1 MDSIQ
6 NMLGTVFDLLVVIV
20 GFGLIIF
27 IHELGHFIAAKW
39 AGIRVMAFAIGFGPA
54 VCSYRKGVGLRRGS
68 SERNYLK
75 QMRENPPSSGDTAP
89 SPTEYRLNA
98 LPFGGYVKMLGQDDM
113 DPTAVSNEP
122 DSYQNC
128 PPLKRMVV
136 ISAGVVANVALAVVL
151 FIVVFMAGM
160 RVEPAA
166 IGSTM
171 PGSPASRAVPVNAEQ
186 AGVTEAGL
194 KDGDV
199 VVKINGRRP
208 NSFNDL
214 AMATAM
220 AKRGTP
226 VRLLVE
232 RPGVTRPIDFSIEPE
247 PDRMT
252 KLLDIGIL
260 PPRSATLLEA
270 NSPEAAEQFRDMLA
284 QIGLVGVE
292 PGMTIVSA
300 GGRAVESFYDLAKV
314 IDASDGKPV
323 PITFEGDGQRVT
335 GELTPTPKL
344 QRDLVEMPGGSLA
357 EITHLLGLQPVMR
370 IADASARATKFGL
383 KNNDVLVKVGQVMYP
398 SIDQGIA
405 EIRAHAGESIQLV
418 VQRETNTGTQQVE
431 LSARV
436 SRKGMIGFG
445 ATDTGDTSTLL
456 ALAPQ
461 RVTAMQP
468 DAQPRTPPAV
478 GLITTPG
485 TRILAVNKTQVS
497 NFPEL
502 RQALRQATGQRTDDG
517 SANIQLTVELPDD
530 AGSKVLS
537 WTIPAGAIDRLYAL
551 GWASPL
557 GDHLFQPVLVT
568 LKADGPL
575 DAVRMGVTE
584 TNRVMVTVYATL
596 VRLFQGSVKVEH
608 LKGPVGIA
616 HIGTRIV
623 NRGLLWLLFFMA
635 LISVN
640 LAVINFL
647 PLPIVDGGLFIFLLI
662 EQVRGKPVPV
672 VVQNVTTLAGLVL
685 IGSLFLIVTFNDIL
699 ALFSG

>member
-6 NMLGTVFDLLVVIV
+6 NMLGTAFDLLVVIV

-27 IHELGHFIAAKW
+27 IHELGHFVAAKW

-54 VCSYRKGVGLRRGS
+54 VCSYRKGFGLRRGS
-68 SERNYLK
+68 SERKYLK

-186 AGVTEAGL
+186 AGVVEAGL

-220 AKRGTP
+220 AKRDTP

-232 RPGVTRPIDFSIEPE
+232 RPGVTQPIEFSIEPE

-270 NSPEAAEQFRDMLA
+270 DSPEAAQQFQDMLA
-284 QIGLVGVE
+284 QMGLAGVE
-292 PGMTIVSA
+292 PGMTLVSA
-300 GGRAVESFYDLAKV
+300 GERAVDSFYDLARV
-314 IDASDGKPV
+314 VDASGGKPIPV
-323 PITFEGDGQRVT
+323 VFEDDGRRVE
-335 GELTPTPKL
+335 GELTPIPKL
-344 QRDLVEMPGGSLA
+344 QRDLVEMPGDSLA

-370 IADASARATKFGL
+370 VADASPRATKFGL
-383 KNNDVLVKVGQVMYP
+383 QDNDVFIKVGSVMYP
-398 SIDQGIA
+398 SIDRGIA
-405 EIRAHAGESIQLV
+405 EIRASAGESIPLV
-418 VQRETNTGTQQVE
+418 VQRETDTGTQQVE

-436 SRKGMIGFG
+436 SSKGMIGFG
-445 ATDTGDTSTLL
+445 ATDTGTDSTLL
-456 ALAPQ
+456 SLPPE
-461 RVTAMQP
+461 RITAMEP
-468 DAQPRTPPAV
+468 GAEPRTPPAF

-485 TRILAVNKTQVS
+485 TRIMAVNETQVS
-497 NFPEL
+497 NFAEL
-502 RQALRQATGQRTDDG
+502 REALQQATGQRADDG
-517 SANIQLTVELPDD
+517 SATVELTIEPPDSD
-530 AGSKVLS
+530 VKKVS
-537 WTIPAGAIDRLYAL
+537 WTIPAGAIDRLHAL

-557 GDHLFQPVLVT
+557 GDHLFQPVLTT

-662 EQVRGKPVPV
+662 EQVRGKPVPAAI
-672 VVQNVTTLAGLVL
+672 QNATTLAGLVL

-699 ALFSG
+699 ALFGG